1 MDATVDVIRRN
12 NVRVLGN
19 ESGRPIVFAH
29 GFGCSQEIW
38 HNVTPAFLDEFKV
51 VLYDNVGSGGSDLTA
66 YNRNKYDSLDGYA
79 SDLIEILESLDL
91 HDVVFVGHSVST
103 MIGVL
108 AANRDPSRF
117 GALAL
122 VGPSPRYVNDGAYI
136 GGFEQA
142 DIDGLLDALDSNY
155 LGWSAAMAPV
165 MVGNTER
172 PELGQELTA
181 FFCSVEPSIARH
193 FAHVTFLSDNRNDLR
208 DVRVPTLIIQCT
220 DDVIAPFTVGDFV
233 HEQIPGST
241 LVVIPATGHVP
252 SLSGPQDVVNA
263 IRTFLQ

>member
-1 MDATVDVIRRN
+1 MTDVLRRN

-19 ESGRPIVFAH
+19 PNGRPLVFAH

-38 HNVTPAFLDEFKV
+38 HNVTPAFLADFTV

-66 YNRNKYDSLDGYA
+66 YDRNKYDSLDGYA
-79 SDLIEILESLDL
+79 SDVIEILDTLDL
-91 HDVVFVGHSVST
+91 RDAVFVGHSVSS

-122 VGPSPRYVNDGAYI
+122 VGPSPRYVNDGTYV
-136 GGFEQA
+136 GGFEQK
-142 DIDGLLDALDSNY
+142 DIDGLLDMLDSNY
-155 LGWSAAMAPV
+155 LGWSATMAPV
-165 MVGNTER
+165 MVGNADR

-193 FAHVTFLSDNRNDLR
+193 FAHVTFLSDNRHDLR
-208 DVRVPTLIIQCT
+208 DVTVPTLIIQCT
-220 DDVIAPFTVGDFV
+220 DDVIAPLAVGSYV

-241 LVVIPATGHVP
+241 LTVIPATGHVP
-252 SLSGPQDVVNA
+252 SLSGPQYVVDA
-263 IRTFLQ
+263 ILDYLR